1 MAQLFRVS
9 LPDGLSTV
17 KLDSQGR
24 GTVQYTVKNLSARAI
39 DGRALLISLPQ
50 TKPASGAVEK
60 GWVKIDGTSDR
71 HFDIDKEETFTV
83 KIAVPPNSAA
93 GNYTFRLDTVWVNQ
107 PDQGDAGAAV
117 AFTVAASTGKKSSF
131 PLWLIPVILVVLI
144 AIGVGLYFALR
155 KGGGDKVPD
164 LKAMTVD
171 DATTALEPVDMTLD
185 TKSVAGKPEDS
196 GKILTQNP
204 VAGAT
209 ATKGG
214 KVEVTV
220 GAAPAAKTVSVVNVV
235 GQTLAGAIQ
244 ILSRDQLNVTPSFAG
259 DTSKPV
265 ASQSPGAGA
274 SVPASSSVTLSFP
287 PVVGGCAPG
296 RLCVLNGARARMM
309 ISRAR
314 ELPPQ

>member
-50 TKPASGAVEK
+50 TRPASGAVEK

-83 KIAVPPNSAA
+83 KILVPPNSAA

-107 PDQGDAGAAV
+107 PDQGDAGGAV

-144 AIGVGLYFALR
+144 AIGVGLYFALS
-155 KGGGDKVPD
+155 GGGDKVPD
-164 LKAMTVD
+164 LKAKTVD
-171 DATTALEPVDMTLD
+171 DATTALESVDMTLD
-185 TKSVAGKPEDS
+185 AKSVPGKPEDS
-196 GKILTQNP
+196 GKILTQDP
-204 VAGAT
+204 VAGAK
-209 ATKGG
+209 ATKGS

-220 GAAPAAKTVSVVNVV
+220 GAAPSAKMVPVANVV
-235 GQTLAGAIQ
+235 GQTLASAIQ
-244 ILSRDQLNVTPSFAG
+244 TLSRNQLNVTPSFAG

-296 RLCVLNGARARMM
+296 RLCVLNGIRARQM